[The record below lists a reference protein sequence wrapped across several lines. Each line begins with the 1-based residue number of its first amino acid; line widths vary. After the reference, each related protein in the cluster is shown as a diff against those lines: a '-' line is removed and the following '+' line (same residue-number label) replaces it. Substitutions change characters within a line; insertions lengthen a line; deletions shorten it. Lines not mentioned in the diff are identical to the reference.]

1 MQLFRS
7 KEKPKTVLKW
17 LQFTLFSQLKM
28 SALMP
33 CSCFAYYRFPA
44 VITEEGF
51 SDNLKGLQSAV
62 YSQL

>member
-1 MQLFRS
+1 MQLFCS
-7 KEKPKTVLKW
+7 TEKPKFALKW
-17 LQFTLFSQLKM
+17 LQFTLFSQIKM
-28 SALMP
+28 SVLVP

-51 SDNLKGLQSAV
+51 SDNLKGLQSAE